1 HVFGQSAKKEWCIEN
16 VKVSNSAWDTN
27 LISASGEYVAI
38 NWNSSGGG
46 AFAILPLAS
55 PFRPLPHNLPYK
67 VPDIIPLARGHS
79 APVLDTDW
87 SPFNDSIVASGG
99 EDGRVLIWKVEAS
112 QFEGWGAEKW
122 QPRDFDP
129 VATITGSGRKVGQVL
144 FHPTAENVLAS
155 TTVGDGTVRLWDLAD
170 SNDAKI
176 ALTGHTDT
184 IQSLTWNPTGT
195 LLATTCRDRKIR
207 LFDPRA
213 GSEAVRIGDGHAG
226 IKGARIVWMGGH
238 DRIATTGF
246 SKMSERQLAV
256 WDTSSLANI
265 KTVSIDQ
272 SSGVIMPFWSDNNIL
287 FLAGKGDGNVRS
299 YEYESDNLYELS
311 EHKSTD
317 PQRGMCFLPRRAL
330 SVSDCEI
337 MRAYKVHGSTIEPIG
352 FVVPRKSDQFQSDIF
367 PPAPS
372 SEAALTAG
380 EWFSGKTA
388 PPNLVNLDTGADLIT
403 NTPLS
408 GPLPG
413 NNTEASNRH
422 RQRATVTPQATG
434 TSTTSLNPFLHP
446 AERVSPQATGA
457 SNYFTPQ
464 PTGTTSPQPT
474 GSPVPTPAPIESQKT
489 GPHTPN
495 PSSSQAQSYAPP
507 PGPPPSASGALSSP
521 PSQTIYSP
529 PAGPPPQQ
537 SAYAPP
543 PGPPPQPRAPS
554 PTPTVNVEPPP
565 PYTPAADVRHGE
577 VPLETGPRRAYA
589 PEWHPDGQTWR
600 NERVAGP
607 PANANTNSPTPP
619 PTRTESQWDSLAPS
633 WTRPSASSPN
643 LVAGGSSSWSSY
655 PGLGRQGSMTRPPPR
670 HPAQPAQSSLAR
682 ANTTAGTSSSSRV
695 GPGPPTTTPTPG
707 RALLNNGKV
716 LAYPANYECN
726 RCHLTGYVA
735 YDPSNPCRECW
746 SLFAQPYEGVL
757 TFAPWDD
764 PESVTSDDQ
773 NLQRPLPS

>member
-1 HVFGQSAKKEWCIEN
+1 MSRFVRPSKHVFGQSAKKEWCIEN

-27 LISASGEYVAI
+27 LISASGGYIAL

-55 PFRPLPHNLPYK
+55 PFHPLPHNLPYK
-67 VPDIIPLARGHS
+67 VPDIIPLARGHT

-99 EDGRVLIWKVEAS
+99 EDGRVLIWKVEAE

-122 QPRDFDP
+122 QPRDFEP
-129 VATITGSGRKVGQVL
+129 VAAITGSGRKVGQVL

-226 IKGARIVWMGGH
+226 IKGARVVWMGGN

-287 FLAGKGDGNVRS
+287 FLAGKGDGNIRS
-299 YEYESDNLYELS
+299 YEYENDNLYELS
-311 EHKSTD
+311 EYKSTD

-337 MRAYKVHGSTIEPIG
+337 MRAYKVYGSTIEPIG

-388 PPNLVNLDTGADLIT
+388 PPNLVDLDTGAVSAA
-403 NTPLS
+403 PA
-408 GPLPG
+408 PAP
-413 NNTEASNRH
+413 
-422 RQRATVTPQATG
+422 ATFA
-434 TSTTSLNPFLHP
+434 
-446 AERVSPQATGA
+446 
-457 SNYFTPQ
+457 PQ
-464 PTGTTSPQPT
+464 PTPVATAPPPVAAPAPRPVEPTSVPIP
-474 GSPVPTPAPIESQKT
+474 PTPAPAAQ
-489 GPHTPN
+489 TPI
-495 PSSSQAQSYAPP
+495 A
-507 PGPPPSASGALSSP
+507 
-521 PSQTIYSP
+521 TEV
-529 PAGPPPQQ
+529 
-537 SAYAPP
+537 
-543 PGPPPQPRAPS
+543 PS
-554 PTPTVNVEPPP
+554 PSNEANTALAEENARLASELREARAQIRNLELQVE
-565 PYTPAADVRHGE
+565 AMK
-577 VPLETGPRRAYA
+577 
-589 PEWHPDGQTWR
+589 
-600 NERVAGP
+600 
-607 PANANTNSPTPP
+607 ANA
-619 PTRTESQWDSLAPS
+619 EKA
-633 WTRPSASSPN
+633 A
-643 LVAGGSSSWSSY
+643 
-655 PGLGRQGSMTRPPPR
+655 
-670 HPAQPAQSSLAR
+670 
-682 ANTTAGTSSSSRV
+682 
-695 GPGPPTTTPTPG
+695 
-707 RALLNNGKV
+707 RALL
-716 LAYPANYECN
+716 
-726 RCHLTGYVA
+726 
-735 YDPSNPCRECW
+735 
-746 SLFAQPYEGVL
+746 EG
-757 TFAPWDD
+757 
-764 PESVTSDDQ
+764 SGI
-773 NLQRPLPS
+773 